1 MTRQQ
6 ALVFLGLAIHAVEL
20 VRGRRAP
27 AVVFSGVAFVFVL
40 LDFVTLQQVLP
51 QLMNTG
57 LATVVVLLL
66 PLSVVLYKSQLLEQM
81 AERSAAWRW
90 PSCTRR
96 RACTRR
102 S

>member
-1 MTRQQ
+1 
-6 ALVFLGLAIHAVEL
+6 
-20 VRGRRAP
+20 
-27 AVVFSGVAFVFVL
+27 
-40 LDFVTLQQVLP
+40 
-51 QLMNTG
+51 MNTG